1 MLPQLRRYL
10 AKIHWKWQNSLC
22 HTHVGTAGVPR
33 ALLLLIHFWQQLFTS
48 RCAHLSKQHFV
59 VSSNTRVLIY
69 SDNALKIYLLGN
81 QVYIMHI
88 GCCLPYADHQL
99 KAWTVESPT
108 LLITDIVFNVAMLHN
123 CRHLISIASI
133 TKVNQSV
140 VLMMLCC

>member
-1 MLPQLRRYL
+1 MFPTCFF
-10 AKIHWKWQNSLC
+10 I
-22 HTHVGTAGVPR
+22 
-33 ALLLLIHFWQQLFTS
+33 
-48 RCAHLSKQHFV
+48 HFV

-69 SDNALKIYLLGN
+69 SDNALMIYFLGN

-108 LLITDIVFNVAMLHN
+108 LLIADTVFNVAMLHN

-140 VLMMLCC
+140 VLMMLCGCTGLNQSEEADFVVKGASCSAEEQQWVVSTLIWKCARQQLEI